1 MAETFKAVD
10 GFTTQH
16 QIETLNNGD
25 GDMACVGGESYK
37 EQRGAHPC
45 TIIPGHWAERI
56 ESGEL
61 LTLDEWT
68 AIRDG
73 VDLQPNPLHNAIVI
87 AVCTQI
93 ARKLRGEA

>member
-1 MAETFKAVD
+1 MTTFKAVD
-10 GFTTQH
+10 GWTTENEVQDVRDEYAGL
-16 QIETLNNGD
+16 I
-25 GDMACVGGESYK
+25 
-37 EQRGAHPC
+37 RGYSDCPDYCKVHLPC
-45 TIIPGHWAERI
+45 TIIPGHWASRI
-56 ESGEL
+56 ESGVL